1 MQGPP
6 GLRGFKGEKGISGEP
21 GIDGV
26 KGERGDIG
34 PAGIKGDTGPTGPQG
49 QKGEPGPEGPS
60 AKGSTGGSP
69 SVYVFPR
76 TLTVVESSPVKF
88 RCHATG
94 LSAPTLIWEKVETG
108 ELFES
113 SAGVLTIAKAQ
124 TKDSGKY
131 LCRALYSYGVKEDTV
146 ELKVEGNLYYES
158 VASKSF
164 T

>member
-1 MQGPP
+1 M
-6 GLRGFKGEKGISGEP
+6 
-21 GIDGV
+21 
-26 KGERGDIG
+26 
-34 PAGIKGDTGPTGPQG
+34 
-49 QKGEPGPEGPS
+49 
-60 AKGSTGGSP
+60 
-69 SVYVFPR
+69 
-76 TLTVVESSPVKF
+76 ESSPLKF

-131 LCRALYSYGVKEDTV
+131 LCRVLYSYGVKEDTV
-146 ELKVEGNLYYES
+146 ELKVEGKLYYES